1 MIKRVTLFTIF
12 TYVFFSFHSTPQNAT
27 TVSFN
32 NDWKFLKGDIT
43 GAEKERFPDTNWQ
56 NLDLPHDWSIEDLP
70 DQSDSVIGP
79 FSKSSIG
86 GTSTGYTMGG
96 TAWYRKHFT
105 ANTIGNKKTN
115 IYFDGVYM
123 NFDVWVNGKHVGII
137 PTAIQVL
144 VMTLPLFLTV
154 SRNKM

>member
-1 MIKRVTLFTIF
+1 MIKRVTLFTIL
-12 TYVFFSFHSTPQNAT
+12 TLCFFSFHLIAQNAT
-27 TVSFN
+27 TLSFN

-123 NFDVWVNGKHVGII
+123 NCGVWVNGKHVGNHPYGYTGVSYDI
-137 PTAIQVL
+137 
-144 VMTLPLFLTV
+144 PLFLTV